1 MHCTM
6 MPATEWDREF
16 IADLATERTGLGE
29 SEVVGVRWLAAA
41 DQTRLLGDTAQMLPV
56 AIAPRGSDRED
67 ALVDAL
73 RWTRVDAFGDGSH
86 LRCRNLKHR
95 RIVVRESRSFGRWE
109 LREPPFKSVLH
120 ELGIGCCEAI
130 LGGEYLTRP
139 GRGEISRCDV
149 PKLGQQL
156 FALRGRLLR
165 GEDCG
170 DLALAAA
177 TAMTIAE
184 RSRRHPRLAVR
195 RLERAVDR
203 RRQQRGWSI
212 TEIRRIKVIFTG
224 DANEREQGVPASV
237 RQRGAHALG
246 VGDLGDRTHRPIR
259 SDPLA
264 RGVGERGGQ
273 MEHAGALIDGGRL

>member
-1 MHCTM
+1 MHGTM

-95 RIVVRESRSFGRWE
+95 RIVVRETRSFERWE

-130 LGGEYLTRP
+130 LGGEGLTRP

-165 GEDCG
+165 SEGCG

-177 TAMTIAE
+177 TAMTTAE
-184 RSRRHPRLAVR
+184 
-195 RLERAVDR
+195 R

-212 TEIRRIKVIFTG
+212 TEIRRIKVILTG
-224 DANEREQGVPASV
+224 DANEREQGVAASV
-237 RQRGAHALG
+237 GQRCAHALG
-246 VGDLGDRTHRPIR
+246 IGDLGDRTDRPIR
-259 SDPLA
+259 RHPLA
-264 RGVGERGGQ
+264 TGVGERGGQ
-273 MEHAGALIDGGRL
+273 LDHAGGLLDRGRL